1 MNDKAMMTMRFA
13 GMAFCWADML
23 FELDREH
30 KIVFSVGATD
40 RLLGVG
46 PADLMGQPFLPFI
59 DERDRDLI
67 AELLNVTVSSG
78 RIDEPSARMALANE
92 TVTEVSLSGYRTPDF
107 DDHFFLAVK
116 VAPRRVPIQ
125 QRRAEDRDEAADVL
139 SEGSFASVAAD
150 RIKSYQAAGGKPK
163 VSMIKIDNMEEL
175 KGKLTSENQETMMAT
190 IGTIIKEHSL
200 GKDTAGR
207 IDDENFSLVHGE
219 DVTPEMISQE
229 IAASTADLDPDGVG
243 LTTQSTTVDADVSA
257 LSEAEMTRALVYTM
271 REFSK
276 DPANVGGGNSLDGM
290 LQRRVHETAKMVA
303 SFKRVCSTGH
313 FDLVYMPIC
322 DLKTGVIHH
331 FEALTRFR
339 GGDGTAS
346 PYELITMAEEV
357 GIIPDF
363 DYAVAKKAIQF
374 IKEQPRKIPSIA
386 VNVSG
391 NSIVDPDFIAK
402 LHDLLDRVGD
412 ISDRLM
418 FEITES
424 AGIEDLEGTNIT
436 IQSLRTKGYKVSL
449 DDFGAGAAS
458 FDYLNSFDI
467 DTVKFDGPVVK
478 RAYATDKGKAFLASM
493 ATLCKQTGIETIA
506 EMVEDEPLAKF
517 LSECGVDLGQG
528 WYFGKPDGD
537 IHSFDLPDE

>member
-1 MNDKAMMTMRFA
+1 MTDRAVMTMRFA
-13 GMAFCWADML
+13 GLAFCWADML

-30 KIVFSVGATD
+30 KIVFSVGATEK
-40 RLLGVG
+40 LLGAG
-46 PADLMGQPFLPFI
+46 QAELMGQPFLPFI
-59 DERDRDLI
+59 DDRDRDLI
-67 AELLNVTVSSG
+67 TELLNVTVSGG
-78 RIDEPSARMALANE
+78 RIDEPSARMALGND
-92 TVTEVSLSGYRTPDF
+92 TVSEVSISGYRTPDF

-116 VAPRRVPIQ
+116 VAPRRVPIP
-125 QRRAEDRDEAADVL
+125 QRRTEDRDEAADVL
-139 SEGSFASVAAD
+139 SEESFATVAAD
-150 RIKSYQAAGGKPK
+150 RIKSYQQAGGKPK

-190 IGTIIKEHSL
+190 IGSIIKEHSL

-207 IDDENFSLVHGE
+207 IDEENFSLVHGD
-219 DVTPEMISQE
+219 DVTPEMISEQ
-229 IAASTADLDPDGVG
+229 IAASTAELDPDGVG
-243 LTTQSTTVDADVSA
+243 VSTQSTTLDADVSA
-257 LSEAEMTRALVYTM
+257 LSEAEMTKALIYSM

-276 DPANVGGGNSLDGM
+276 DPANVGGGASLDGM
-290 LQRRVHETAKMVA
+290 LQKRVAETAQAIA
-303 SFKRVCSTGH
+303 SFKRVCDTGH

-322 DLKTGVIHH
+322 DLKTGEIHH

-339 GGDGTAS
+339 GGSAGAS
-346 PYELITMAEEV
+346 PYELITLAEEV
-357 GIIPDF
+357 GIIPEF
-363 DYAVAKKAIQF
+363 DIAVAKKAIQF
-374 IKEQPRKIPSIA
+374 IIEQNRNIPSIA

-391 NSIVDPDFIAK
+391 NSIVDAGFVEN
-402 LHDLLDRVGD
+402 LHALLDKVGD
-412 ISDRLM
+412 LTANLM

-436 IQSLRTKGYKVSL
+436 IQGFRAKGYKVSL

-517 LSECGVDLGQG
+517 LAECGVDLGQG

-537 IHSFDLPDE
+537 IHSFDLPGK

>member
-303 SFKRVCSTGH
+303 SFKRVLQHRALRSGLHAHMRPQDRRHPPLRSTDALSRRRRHGIPLRAHHHGRRGRHHPRLRLCRGQEGH
-313 FDLVYMPIC
+313 PV
-322 DLKTGVIHH
+322 H
-331 FEALTRFR
+331 
-339 GGDGTAS
+339 
-346 PYELITMAEEV
+346 
-357 GIIPDF
+357 
-363 DYAVAKKAIQF
+363 Q
-374 IKEQPRKIPSIA
+374 
-386 VNVSG
+386 
-391 NSIVDPDFIAK
+391 
-402 LHDLLDRVGD
+402 
-412 ISDRLM
+412 
-418 FEITES
+418 
-424 AGIEDLEGTNIT
+424 
-436 IQSLRTKGYKVSL
+436 
-449 DDFGAGAAS
+449 GAAAQ
-458 FDYLNSFDI
+458 D
-467 DTVKFDGPVVK
+467 
-478 RAYATDKGKAFLASM
+478 
-493 ATLCKQTGIETIA
+493 
-506 EMVEDEPLAKF
+506 PLHR
-517 LSECGVDLGQG
+517 GQRLGQLHRRSG
-528 WYFGKPDGD
+528 FHRQAP
-537 IHSFDLPDE
+537 

>member
-1 MNDKAMMTMRFA
+1 
-13 GMAFCWADML
+13 
-23 FELDREH
+23 
-30 KIVFSVGATD
+30 
-40 RLLGVG
+40 
-46 PADLMGQPFLPFI
+46 
-59 DERDRDLI
+59 
-67 AELLNVTVSSG
+67 
-78 RIDEPSARMALANE
+78 
-92 TVTEVSLSGYRTPDF
+92 
-107 DDHFFLAVK
+107 
-116 VAPRRVPIQ
+116 
-125 QRRAEDRDEAADVL
+125 
-139 SEGSFASVAAD
+139 
-150 RIKSYQAAGGKPK
+150 
-163 VSMIKIDNMEEL
+163 
-175 KGKLTSENQETMMAT
+175 
-190 IGTIIKEHSL
+190 
-200 GKDTAGR
+200 
-207 IDDENFSLVHGE
+207 
-219 DVTPEMISQE
+219 
-229 IAASTADLDPDGVG
+229 
-243 LTTQSTTVDADVSA
+243 
-257 LSEAEMTRALVYTM
+257 
-271 REFSK
+271 
-276 DPANVGGGNSLDGM
+276 
-290 LQRRVHETAKMVA
+290 
-303 SFKRVCSTGH
+303 
-313 FDLVYMPIC
+313 
-322 DLKTGVIHH
+322 
-331 FEALTRFR
+331 
-339 GGDGTAS
+339 
-346 PYELITMAEEV
+346 MAEEV

-436 IQSLRTKGYKVSL
+436 FQGLRTKGYKVSL